1 MHDSPGKDVQNQI
14 QNTSK
19 RLFGWLKINY
29 DIPLLI
35 ALGVVGSLLLWVN
48 TPWGIGVGYD
58 SVFYLSAAEN
68 FLDGLGLSRIDGYQ
82 NIVYLT
88 HYPPL
93 YALILA
99 AARYLTASESIA
111 VMARALSAL
120 SFGLLIIL
128 IGITVRTFTGSKAA
142 AVLSA
147 LFALSSPFLLDVHLM
162 AMSEPLFLV
171 FLILMLLTLSRFLNG
186 RKYVWLVI
194 SGAIGAL
201 VYLTRY
207 VGLTAITTGV
217 IAILLFGP
225 GKMGRR
231 TKDALV
237 FSFFG
242 IFPIL
247 IWYARNYIL
256 TGTTT
261 NRSFAFH
268 PPTSERL
275 LSGLAVI
282 YAWILPGGIPAGIR
296 PIAMVGIIIGGLFLL
311 VFGGYHFWKRRYN
324 DAVIAAAWKF
334 FIISVLFIFIYISSI
349 LLSLTFFD
357 ASTKL
362 NNRILSPVYFIG
374 ILMLFT
380 VLWNGQDLNHS
391 RTGTI
396 IIVLLLLGAISI
408 NIAKSSELL
417 MEMRLKGLGFTGRR
431 WQSSETIKGVKELPI
446 EGVIYSNEAFPIYF
460 ITGRPASW
468 IPEKGDSVLG
478 KETNEYDQKI
488 EMMKAAI
495 EETGGALVIFDSRMN
510 PSVYG
515 SEEELTLGLVL
526 WKDTSDGAIYVSP

>member
-1 MHDSPGKDVQNQI
+1 MHDSHGKDAQNQI
-14 QNTSK
+14 TYTSK

-29 DIPLLI
+29 DILLLI
-35 ALGVVGSLLLWVN
+35 SLGMVGSLLLWKN

-82 NIVYLT
+82 NVVYLT

-93 YALILA
+93 YPLILA

-128 IGITVRTFTGSKAA
+128 IGITVRTFTGSMTA

-147 LFALSSPFLLDVHLM
+147 LFALSSSFLLDVHLM
-162 AMSEPLFLV
+162 AMSEPLFFV
-171 FLILMLLTLSRFLNG
+171 FLILMLLTLSQYLNG

-217 IAILLFGP
+217 IAIFIFGL
-225 GKMGRR
+225 GKIGRR
-231 TKDALV
+231 IKDALI
-237 FSFFG
+237 FSFLG

-247 IWYARNYIL
+247 IWYVRNYIL

-261 NRSFAFH
+261 NRSIAFH

-275 LSGLAVI
+275 LSGLTTI
-282 YAWILPGGIPAGIR
+282 NAWMLPGGIPAGIR
-296 PIAMVGIIIGGLFLL
+296 PIAIVVIVIGGLFLL
-311 VFGGYHFWKRRYN
+311 VFGGYHFWTRRYN
-324 DAVIAAAWKF
+324 DAVIAEAWKF
-334 FIISVLFIFIYISSI
+334 FIISVLFIFIYISST

-374 ILMLFT
+374 ILMLFIL
-380 VLWNGQDLNHS
+380 LWNGLDLNHN

-396 IIVLLLLGAISI
+396 IIVLLFLGAISF

-417 MEMRLKGLGFTGRR
+417 AEMRLKGLGFTGRR
-431 WQSSETIKGVKELPI
+431 WQSSETIDGVKELPI
-446 EGVIYSNEAFPIYF
+446 EGVLYSNEAFPIYF

-478 KETNEYDQKI
+478 QETNEFDKKI

-495 EETGGALVIFDSRMN
+495 EETGGALVIFDSRKIL
-510 PSVYG
+510 SVYG
-515 SEEELTLGLVL
+515 SEEELTHGLVL

>member
-1 MHDSPGKDVQNQI
+1 MHNSPGKDAQNQI
-14 QNTSK
+14 TNASE

-29 DIPLLI
+29 DILLLI
-35 ALGVVGSLLLWVN
+35 ALGMVGSLLLWMN

-68 FLDGLGLSRIDGYQ
+68 FLDGLGLSRIDGFQ
-82 NIVYLT
+82 NVVYLT

-93 YALILA
+93 YPLVLA

-111 VMARALSAL
+111 VMARALSVL

-128 IGITVRTFTGSKAA
+128 IGITVRTFTVSKAA
-142 AVLSA
+142 AILSA

-171 FLILMLLTLSRFLNG
+171 LLILMLLTLSQYLNG
-186 RKYVWLVI
+186 SEYVWLVI

-201 VYLTRY
+201 VLLTRY

-217 IAILLFGP
+217 IAILIFGP

-231 TKDALV
+231 IKDGLI
-237 FSFFG
+237 FSFMA
-242 IFPIL
+242 IFSIL

-261 NRSFAFH
+261 NRTFTFH

-275 LSGLAVI
+275 LSGLVTI
-282 YAWILPGGIPAGIR
+282 YAWMLPSGIPAGIR
-296 PIAMVGIIIGGLFLL
+296 PIAIGVIIIGGLFLL

-324 DAVIAAAWKF
+324 EAVIASAWKF
-334 FIISVLFIFIYISSI
+334 FIISGLFIFIYISST

-374 ILMLFT
+374 ILMLFIL
-380 VLWNGQDLNHS
+380 LWNGLDLNHC

-396 IIVLLLLGAISI
+396 IVALLLLGAISF
-408 NIAKSSELL
+408 NVAESNELL
-417 MEMRLKGLGFTGRR
+417 TEMRLKGLGFTGRR
-431 WQSSETIKGVKELPI
+431 WQSSETIDGVKELPI
-446 EGVIYSNEAFPIYF
+446 GGVLYSNEAFPIYF

-468 IPEKGDSVLG
+468 IPENGDSVLG
-478 KETNEYDQKI
+478 QETNEFYQKI
-488 EMMKAAI
+488 EMMKTAI
-495 EETGGALVIFDSRMN
+495 VDTGGALVIFDSRMN

>member
-14 QNTSK
+14 IYTSK
-19 RLFGWLKINY
+19 QLFGWLKINY
-29 DIPLLI
+29 DILLLI
-35 ALGVVGSLLLWVN
+35 TLGVVGSLLLWVS

-82 NIVYLT
+82 NVVYLT

-93 YALILA
+93 YTLILA

-120 SFGLLIIL
+120 SFGFLIIL

-162 AMSEPLFLV
+162 AMSEPLFLL
-171 FLILMLLTLSRFLNG
+171 FLILMLLTLSQYLNG
-186 RKYVWLVI
+186 RKFAWLVI

-217 IAILLFGP
+217 IAILIFGP
-225 GKMGRR
+225 GKIGRR
-231 TKDALV
+231 IKDALV
-237 FSFFG
+237 FSFMG

-275 LSGLAVI
+275 LSGLTTI
-282 YAWILPGGIPAGIR
+282 YAWMIPGGIPPGIR
-296 PIAMVGIIIGGLFLL
+296 PIVMVGIVIGGLFLL
-311 VFGGYHFWKRRYN
+311 VFGGYHFWKRRHN

-374 ILMLFT
+374 IMMLFLL
-380 VLWNGQDLNHS
+380 LWNGLDLNHS

-396 IIVLLLLGAISI
+396 IIVLLILGAISN
-408 NIAKSSELL
+408 NIVKSSELL
-417 MEMRLKGLGFTGRR
+417 TEMRLKGLGFTGRR
-431 WQSSETIKGVKELPI
+431 WQSSETIEGVKELPI
-446 EGVIYSNEAFPIYF
+446 EGVLYSNEAFPIYF

-478 KETNEYDQKI
+478 QENNAYDQKI

-515 SEEELTLGLVL
+515 SEDELTLGLVL